1 MCFRY
6 RSMNCWTS
14 TLCHFRKRRHLSS
27 TSSSSPSSSL
37 HHGGRGRSRKK
48 TSPRYILYLSV
59 YHFVLYFTWEEINV
73 LFPFGFWLIYWFFM
87 GTVLPTVKVGSS
99 VIQKLG
105 SVEPVQTL
113 GWLTAW
119 PYVPWKETWCLFSAL
134 SDETIKLAPK
144 RSWPGVNPVM
154 YLVSATETNSQHVS
168 LKLDHGSP
176 SERMKSIM
184 HAKLNP
190 MVCSQ
195 ELKACVRGKRN
206 IATWCMTF
214 HKWTVHPQ
222 LT

>member
-1 MCFRY
+1 MSYFLLDFDLFIDSLWGQCCLQWKWAAQLY
-6 RSMNCWTS
+6 KSWAV
-14 TLCHFRKRRHLSS
+14 LS
-27 TSSSSPSSSL
+27 L
-37 HHGGRGRSRKK
+37 SR
-48 TSPRYILYLSV
+48 PLD
-59 YHFVLYFTWEEINV
+59 
-73 LFPFGFWLIYWFFM
+73 
-87 GTVLPTVKVGSS
+87 
-99 VIQKLG
+99 
-105 SVEPVQTL
+105 
-113 GWLTAW
+113 GWQHDLMFLE
-119 PYVPWKETWCLFSAL
+119 KETWCLFSAL